1 MDTQENIKESFS
13 KSKKQN
19 LGLLILLIILIMGL
33 PVGFSNSLILAFIF
47 LPLMIMFI
55 IIAIVC
61 DSKINKNV
69 SFKEFIVLIVKYSS
83 NCSPRF
89 FKKIMDITKNFF
101 NSKFATNILLF
112 VIACSLLISICK
124 LNKLINNT
132 SNIEYTLQDIETNT
146 YKLRNLY

>member
-33 PVGFSNSLILAFIF
+33 PVVFSNSLILAFIF
-47 LPLMIMFI
+47 LPLMITFI

-89 FKKIMDITKNFF
+89 
-101 NSKFATNILLF
+101 
-112 VIACSLLISICK
+112 
-124 LNKLINNT
+124 
-132 SNIEYTLQDIETNT
+132 
-146 YKLRNLY
+146 